1 MHFISFKNKD
11 KGKRKVIFHTIRLT
25 IVGGI
30 FCASFLSCDNED
42 NFIENTVVD
51 PSEEEE
57 KPDTEIVDLSDTL
70 KVYFYSILLN
80 PRSENYILAVDCP
93 KGTNYE
99 DYWLYIPKEEDA
111 GETQMHL
118 GIYNFEGK
126 LLDEKY
132 VTLITR
138 KAENPKT
145 PQNILCIGNSLMV
158 FGQTPIEL
166 SRRLKGTIGIPNS
179 PASLDLDNYYL
190 VGRLKNA
197 DGTVGWEGTGGYT
210 WDRYKD
216 FNVENYI
223 QTYCNGKLDYV
234 YLQLGINE
242 LLAIEPFDDLEW
254 ILNGAKRVINRFHE
268 AYPNCHILLG
278 SVLLPSQNGGLGSYY
293 PDGSINSM
301 YGALGFGVKVH
312 RLNVAY
318 QDLANSEEY
327 KEFTHFIDNNAQFDC
342 LNVYPTTNRPVG
354 NYEPGQEEVETNSV
368 HPTDIG
374 YWQIAAGIFRALIGL
389 AS

>member
-1 MHFISFKNKD
+1 M
-11 KGKRKVIFHTIRLT
+11 
-25 IVGGI
+25 
-30 FCASFLSCDNED
+30 
-42 NFIENTVVD
+42 
-51 PSEEEE
+51 
-57 KPDTEIVDLSDTL
+57 
-70 KVYFYSILLN
+70 
-80 PRSENYILAVDCP
+80 
-93 KGTNYE
+93 
-99 DYWLYIPKEEDA
+99 
-111 GETQMHL
+111 
-118 GIYNFEGK
+118 
-126 LLDEKY
+126 
-132 VTLITR
+132 
-138 KAENPKT
+138 
-145 PQNILCIGNSLMV
+145 
-158 FGQTPIEL
+158 
-166 SRRLKGTIGIPNS
+166 
-179 PASLDLDNYYL
+179 
-190 VGRLKNA
+190 
-197 DGTVGWEGTGGYT
+197 
-210 WDRYKD
+210 
-216 FNVENYI
+216 ENYI